1 MLRFEREYVSFK
13 PRSAPETIVKSSI
26 LFLQVIENQKYW
38 FAARTRDKQEFAI
51 CKSLSRLK
59 SEEHLD
65 VDYYLPTRIVVSQ
78 LKYRRKRSEVPVIRN
93 LVFIRT
99 TKQTAC
105 DLSNVYG
112 VRLFYMKDLF
122 TRSMLVV
129 PDKQMSDFMFV
140 MDLNPDGVSF
150 DNGSLVVGDRV
161 RVVKGDL
168 TGVEGE
174 VATNANRTYV
184 VIRIKDILTASVKVP
199 KSYLKII
206 K

>member
-1 MLRFEREYVSFK
+1 M
-13 PRSAPETIVKSSI
+13 ADT
-26 LFLQVIENQKYW
+26 QKYW
-38 FAARTRDKQEFAI
+38 FAARTRDKQEFAV
-51 CKSLSRLK
+51 CKSLALLREK
-59 SEEHLD
+59 ERLD
-65 VDYYLPTRIVVSQ
+65 VDYYLPTRMVVTQ

-93 LVFIRT
+93 LVFVRA

-129 PDKQMSDFMFV
+129 PDKQMQDFMFV

-150 DNGSLVVGDRV
+150 DNTSLVVGDRV

-168 TGVEGE
+168 CGVEGE
-174 VATNANRTYV
+174 VAVSANRTYV
-184 VIRIKDILTASVKVP
+184 VIRIKDILAASIKVP

-206 K
+206 R